1 MKNQVKTIASI
12 SLMILILGYVACTS
26 DNKTTVKEPLTKK
39 ELGEMLF
46 SDPILSQGNQV
57 SCASCHIPEHA
68 FADTSATSKGVDGK
82 RGTRNTPSAM
92 NLAARNSFFHDGRSE
107 TLEDQA
113 VGPIENPI
121 EMNLPMAEAVKKL
134 NASKLYVER
143 FKNIYGER
151 PKRENIID
159 AMVTFE
165 KSLETSNSP
174 FDRFMHDDTSAI
186 SESAK
191 RGQKIFNIKGK
202 CFDCHF
208 GPDFTGDEFRN
219 IGLYNG
225 RELNDVG
232 RFGITQKKEDIGK
245 FKVPG
250 LRNIAMTAPYMH
262 NGMFKTL
269 EEVIDYYDTPTQFV
283 QGSINADSLLLKP
296 LGLTVQEKSDLLEFL
311 KSLTDERF
319 KTVSKK

>member
-1 MKNQVKTIASI
+1 
-12 SLMILILGYVACTS
+12 
-26 DNKTTVKEPLTKK
+26 
-39 ELGEMLF
+39 
-46 SDPILSQGNQV
+46 
-57 SCASCHIPEHA
+57 
-68 FADTSATSKGVDGK
+68 
-82 RGTRNTPSAM
+82 
-92 NLAARNSFFHDGRSE
+92 
-107 TLEDQA
+107 
-113 VGPIENPI
+113 
-121 EMNLPMAEAVKKL
+121 
-134 NASKLYVER
+134 LYVER